1 MIVSRWL
8 DQEDPISQRKTRTV
22 IWNEVETGKIIQA
35 SLEFLFIVL
44 SIPVKCTIVGFL
56 ETRHHTIR
64 AYLFNLSNV
73 LQIEM
78 IWQGIQQLIALYIIK
93 KAINAHLRGRE
104 KARGHYIVYG
114 QQQTILVLQWLQDTL
129 YIMDIINCI
138 WCQNNFKVWTLL
150 PWGGRPVA
158 HVVINVHSVLANGFS
173 IANVK
178 TIQLLS
184 CLMLCCT
191 ALYYVVNQI
200 SIKVHWLCTP
210 ADLCTQPINFDFV
223 SRCSEM
229 LMLLAPTVQ

>member
-1 MIVSRWL
+1 M
-8 DQEDPISQRKTRTV
+8 RTV
-22 IWNEVETGKIIQA
+22 IWNEVIQA

-56 ETRHHTIR
+56 ETRHYTIR

-78 IWQGIQQLIALYIIK
+78 IWQGIQLIALYIIT
-93 KAINAHLRGRE
+93 KAINAHPRGRE

-114 QQQTILVLQWLQDTL
+114 QQETILVLEWLQDTL

-138 WCQNNFKVWTLL
+138 WCQNNLKVWTLL
-150 PWGGRPVA
+150 SWGGRPVA

-173 IANVK
+173 IAHVK

-191 ALYYVVNQI
+191 ALCCKSNLNQSSLVVYTCKSVYATNQL
-200 SIKVHWLCTP
+200 W
-210 ADLCTQPINFDFV
+210 FY
-223 SRCSEM
+223 
-229 LMLLAPTVQ
+229 